1 MINIKTYLLFFL
13 GNIPQLL
20 SAQIIGT
27 TGVIDSTMFV
37 CDYTIS
43 QCQDTIN
50 QDTTSYYTFGF
61 TLEIGHTTSKYYNVN
76 TDKYQRMKADPKLFA
91 IYTAELQQAL
101 EKSDNNMLNFKPL
114 SLEYPLVV
122 YTNFP
127 QGKRTVQNVLFT
139 DHYIYTEENIPQK
152 WFITSDTLTI
162 LGYSC
167 HKAKCSYRGRDYE
180 AWFTIDIPT
189 DKGPWK
195 FSGLPGLILKVQDS
209 RQHYIFE
216 IQSIKVE
223 KRPIEYMEYKGRK
236 YTLTDRKKLLKMEA
250 KMNNMGVERYT
261 QMSVSGES
269 SITPLS
275 QNIHNYD
282 LLEKD
287 YR

>member
-1 MINIKTYLLFFL
+1 MMNIKTYLLVFL
-13 GNIPQLL
+13 VGIPQLL
-20 SAQIIGT
+20 SAQVVGT

-37 CDYTIS
+37 CDYMVS
-43 QCQDTIN
+43 QCQDTVS
-50 QDTTSYYTFGF
+50 QGSTPYHTSDF

-76 TDKYQRMKADPKLFA
+76 TDKYQRMKADPKLFS

-122 YTNFP
+122 YTNYP

-139 DHYIYTEENIPQK
+139 DHYIYTEEAVPQK
-152 WFITSDTLTI
+152 WSITSDTLTI
-162 LGYSC
+162 FGYSC

-195 FSGLPGLILKVQDS
+195 FCGLPGLILKVQDS
-209 RQHYIFE
+209 KQHYIFE

-223 KRPIEYMEYKGRK
+223 KRPVDYVEYAGRK
-236 YTLTDRKKLLKMEA
+236 YTLTDRRKLLKMEA
-250 KMNNMGVERYT
+250 KMNNMGIERYT
-261 QMSVSGES
+261 QMSISGES
-269 SITPLS
+269 SGMPLS
-275 QNIHNYD
+275 QDVYNYD